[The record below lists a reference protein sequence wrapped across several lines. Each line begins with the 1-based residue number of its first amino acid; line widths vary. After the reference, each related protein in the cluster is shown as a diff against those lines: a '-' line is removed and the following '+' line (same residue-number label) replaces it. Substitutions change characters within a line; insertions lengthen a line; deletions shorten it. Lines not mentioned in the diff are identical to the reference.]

1 MYIGGV
7 EIEQSQN
14 IKLLGIDID
23 SWLNYSNQISDLCK
37 RTSQHIGVLTKLTY
51 CSTVW
56 HYVERQTDANWK
68 GYRRELCALYLT
80 TDQTSY
86 DNLLQRV
93 NLTTVYNRR
102 LRDIVILM
110 FKAKNKLLPK
120 SLQGLFNLQDEGEKR
135 YITRNSDFLMPR
147 FNIIKY
153 GKHSVS
159 YLGPFL
165 LSKLTKKGR
174 NKIVWMFLN
183 VW

>member
-1 MYIGGV
+1 
-7 EIEQSQN
+7 
-14 IKLLGIDID
+14 
-23 SWLNYSNQISDLCK
+23 
-37 RTSQHIGVLTKLTY
+37 
-51 CSTVW
+51 
-56 HYVERQTDANWK
+56 
-68 GYRRELCALYLT
+68 
-80 TDQTSY
+80 
-86 DNLLQRV
+86 
-93 NLTTVYNRR
+93 
-102 LRDIVILM
+102 M

-174 NKIVWMFLN
+174 NKIV
-183 VW
+183 